1 MNISGYRWM
10 WVIAMFDVPVQTKA
24 DKRRYVH
31 FRKGL
36 IRDGF
41 ALMQYSVYI
50 RHAASRESAEVHAAR
65 VARLVPPNG
74 EVRVLTITD
83 KQMARMQ
90 VFWGKTRRPPEP
102 PPAQLAL
109 F

>member
-1 MNISGYRWM
+1 MNLSGYRWM
-10 WVIAMFDVPVQTKA
+10 WVIAMFDVPVHTKA
-24 DKRRYVH
+24 EKRQYVQ

-36 IRDGF
+36 LRDGF
-41 ALMQYSVYI
+41 AIMQYSVYI

-65 VARLVPPNG
+65 VERIVPPNG